1 MKTLLIDY
9 DNTLHDSD
17 GKFFAAW
24 DGILGLSGQQL
35 WQLYLAV
42 HREVIHRLY
51 PEKHDD
57 ADFQC
62 RLIFERLGQPYDG
75 AAAERIVRGYRE
87 AEEACWVDPTPYPD
101 TIAFLD
107 AVKER
112 GYRLC
117 LATGQHAQEKAQA
130 MNRLGAKSYFDRI
143 FGEDMVGAIK
153 ADPEYYRRVLAACQ
167 AAPEETA
174 IIGDSIPNDII
185 PAHAVGIRTIWVN
198 HCGEDPPPEARPDHT
213 VGSLTEAL
221 EYL

>member
-17 GKFFAAW
+17 SKFFARW
-24 DGILGLSGQQL
+24 DGILGLSGRQL
-35 WQLYLAV
+35 WNLYLSV

-51 PEKHDD
+51 LERHND

-75 AAAERIVRGYRE
+75 VVAERIVRGYRE
-87 AEEACWVDPTPYPD
+87 AEEACWLDPTPYPD

-107 AVKER
+107 AVKGR

-117 LATGQHAQEKAQA
+117 LATGEHAPEKAQA
-130 MNRLGAKSYFDRI
+130 MNRLGSKQYFDHI
-143 FGEDMVGAIK
+143 FGEDVVGRIK
-153 ADPEYYRRVLAACQ
+153 ADPEYYRRVLAACA

-174 IIGDSIPNDII
+174 IIGDSLPNDII
-185 PAHAVGIRTIWVN
+185 PARAAGIRTIWVN
-198 HCGEDPPPEARPDHT
+198 RQGEDPPPHAHPDHT
-213 VGSLTEAL
+213 VSSLTEAL
-221 EYL
+221 KYL